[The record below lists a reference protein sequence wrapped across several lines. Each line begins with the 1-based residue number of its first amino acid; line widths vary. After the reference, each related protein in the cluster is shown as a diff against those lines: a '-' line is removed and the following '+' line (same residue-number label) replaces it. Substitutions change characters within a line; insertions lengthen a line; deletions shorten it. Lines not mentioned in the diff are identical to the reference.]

1 MAVIQAVE
9 SCRREKWEVVGEKEV
24 RLVIV
29 TRSLVFPDE
38 ESGCIS
44 RETGTRHL
52 EQGSDLIR
60 LIVQEDHANRWG
72 RLSGEGGAAPI
83 IPMQEVMRPD
93 LGQVLQEWGGSVPG
107 ETFLKQGQLPLLI
120 I

>member
-1 MAVIQAVE
+1 M
-9 SCRREKWEVVGEKEV
+9 VGEKEV
-24 RLVIV
+24 RLVAA

-60 LIVQEDHANRWG
+60 LIVQEDHAHRWG
-72 RLSGEGGAAPI
+72 WLSGEGGAAPI
-83 IPMQEVMRPD
+83 RIPMQEVMRPD
-93 LGQVLQEWGGSVPG
+93 LGQVLQEWGRRAPG